1 VIIRRYPSK
10 HHFRRGW
17 RLGEEK
23 PYVKGLLGHLPM
35 QRCYLPTARGDMN
48 NQVVARFRDGRL
60 VKGISLDVDPTNPLF
75 HVRPPGQPAVE
86 VKLADLKALY
96 FVKSLDGNPA
106 HEEGISIEAG
116 DRRTK
121 GSTIVEIRFEDG
133 ERLVG
138 FTNRYPPN
146 RPHYF
151 VVPVD
156 LKSNNV
162 RILVNTKA
170 VVSIQS
176 VGGEQ
181 AVEG

>member
-1 VIIRRYPSK
+1 MSNK
-10 HHFRRGW
+10 
-17 RLGEEK
+17 
-23 PYVKGLLGHLPM
+23 
-35 QRCYLPTARGDMN
+35 
-48 NQVVARFRDGRL
+48 VVARFRSGPV
-60 VKGISLDVDPTNPLF
+60 VKGICLDVDPSRPTC
-75 HVRPPGQPAVE
+75 HVRPPGLPVVE
-86 VKLADLKALY
+86 VKLTDLKALY

-106 HEEGISIEAG
+106 HEEGESFDAG

-121 GSTIVEIRFEDG
+121 GSTTVEIRFQDG

-162 RILVNTKA
+162 RILVNTLA
-170 VVSIQS
+170 VASIQAIGGEEA
-176 VGGEQ
+176 VGG
-181 AVEG
+181 